1 MKILFNKIIYYCIHI
16 LIFVYSY
23 HSNSWLIKISSN
35 GRYLA
40 APTMDGG
47 VFIFNLRNGQVT
59 GILRDH
65 DGK

>member
-1 MKILFNKIIYYCIHI
+1 MKFLFNKIIYYC
-16 LIFVYSY
+16 VYINFMCSY